1 MQGAEEF
8 FKTPE
13 GAKLIRKNKDEAEKM
28 EVKEGGEEA
37 EEEAEAQENGSNSK
51 VAEAVVLYALG
62 CYTMCIP

>member
-37 EEEAEAQENGSNSK
+37 EDQENGSNSK